1 MQSTITRVVL
11 PCSLLIG
18 LVSACASGSANEA
31 GSSPAPNG
39 RSIVTSE
46 DLERSPGQSVESVLM
61 SKVPGIIV
69 SRGQDGSIAIQIRGP
84 STLSSSTD
92 PLFIV
97 DGTPFQAGPGGS
109 LTGINPFDISS
120 IEVLKD
126 ATSTTMYGVRGANG
140 VIIIKLK
147 HGPQ

>member
-1 MQSTITRVVL
+1 MLSIMTRVVL
-11 PCSLLIG
+11 PCSLVVG
-18 LVSACASGSANEA
+18 LVSGCAHGGASG
-31 GSSPAPNG
+31 GTTGRSPSG

-46 DLERSPGQSVESVLM
+46 DLERSPGESIESVLM

-84 STLSSSTD
+84 SSLSSSTE
-92 PLFIV
+92 PLYIV

-126 ATSTTMYGVRGANG
+126 AASTTMYGVRGANG
-140 VIIIKLK
+140 VIIIKTK
-147 HGPQ
+147 HSR